1 MQTDGWMD
9 GRTDEPKD
17 GYDETN
23 SSFYCNF
30 AIVPDNSR
38 ARRGTARCK
47 TAGTLRVS
55 AEMKWAKHID
65 TNRNTEK

>member
-1 MQTDGWMD
+1 MRTDGWTD

-23 SSFYCNF
+23 SSFFCNF
-30 AIVPDNSR
+30 AILPDK
-38 ARRGTARCK
+38 RGTAG